1 MKILK
6 YGSRGSLVELLQ
18 TALNRAGHGALDV
31 DGSYGAQT
39 RQAVLSLQR
48 AAGIAPTGEAR
59 SAVWRALEPYTG
71 AQTVH
76 TLRQRETLP
85 DVAEMHGATPEE
97 ISAANPGLD
106 LLALKPGTKIVVPLP
121 FEPVPAIGWSAYAN
135 AQSMRALTARYPF
148 LKNATF
154 GRSSMG
160 RPLRY
165 LMFGEGERT
174 GVFTAAHHA
183 NEWITAPALL
193 RYVAGLCADY
203 AAGKTPAVEIFRSA
217 RLYFVPLVNPD
228 GADLVTGALEEGFH
242 AQRAKEIA
250 ADYPDVPFPDGWK
263 ANIRGT
269 DLNLQYPADWEA
281 AKEIKYAQG
290 WVSPAPRD
298 YVGSA
303 PLAASE
309 SRALYSLTRQAAPS
323 LALALHTQGEVIY
336 WRYHGYAPPEAE
348 ELAEKLA
355 SASGYA
361 LDSVPDES
369 LNAGYRDWV
378 IDSLDI
384 PAFTVE
390 CGLGESPLPMSQFE
404 PIAAAVKAICAEC
417 AAWLTTA

>member
-1 MKILK
+1 M
-6 YGSRGSLVELLQ
+6 
-18 TALNRAGHGALDV
+18 
-31 DGSYGAQT
+31 
-39 RQAVLSLQR
+39 
-48 AAGIAPTGEAR
+48 
-59 SAVWRALEPYTG
+59 
-71 AQTVH
+71 
-76 TLRQRETLP
+76 
-85 DVAEMHGATPEE
+85 
-97 ISAANPGLD
+97 
-106 LLALKPGTKIVVPLP
+106 
-121 FEPVPAIGWSAYAN
+121 
-135 AQSMRALTARYPF
+135 
-148 LKNATF
+148 
-154 GRSSMG
+154 
-160 RPLRY
+160 
-165 LMFGEGERT
+165 
-174 GVFTAAHHA
+174 
-183 NEWITAPALL
+183 
-193 RYVAGLCADY
+193 
-203 AAGKTPAVEIFRSA
+203 
-217 RLYFVPLVNPD
+217 PLVNPD
-228 GADLVTGALEEGFH
+228 GVDLVTGALEEGFH

-250 ADYPDVPFPDGWK
+250 ADYPDVPVPDGWK

-309 SRALYSLTRQAAPS
+309 SRALYSLTRQTAPS

-336 WRYHGYAPPEAE
+336 WRYHGYAPPGAE
-348 ELAEKLA
+348 ELAGKLA

-369 LNAGYRDWV
+369 SNAGYRDWI

>member
-1 MKILK
+1 MKVLK

-48 AAGIAPTGEAR
+48 TAGIAHTGEAR

-165 LMFGEGERT
+165 LMFGEGDRT

-203 AAGKTPAVEIFRSA
+203 AAGRTYASEIFRSA

-228 GADLVTGALEEGFH
+228 GVDLVTGALEEGFH

-298 YVGSA
+298 CVGSA

-336 WRYHGYAPPEAE
+336 WRYHGYAPPGAE
-348 ELAEKLA
+348 ELAGKLA

-369 LNAGYRDWV
+369 SNAGYRDWV